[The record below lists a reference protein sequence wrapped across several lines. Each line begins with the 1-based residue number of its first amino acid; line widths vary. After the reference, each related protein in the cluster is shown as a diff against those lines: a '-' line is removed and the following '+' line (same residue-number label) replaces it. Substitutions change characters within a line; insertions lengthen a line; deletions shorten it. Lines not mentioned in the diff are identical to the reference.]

1 MERATRR
8 RPTPDSPVDPSAA
21 DRAYHFYRAKR
32 HARVEHRRA
41 TKLARLRFWAVAGLL
56 LLAVLVVGVT
66 VWDEVQRLFGL

>member
-1 MERATRR
+1 MQRATRR
-8 RPTPDSPVDPSAA
+8 RSTPESPVDPRAV

-41 TKLARLRFWAVAGLL
+41 TRLARLRFWAVAGLL

>member
-1 MERATRR
+1 MQRATRR
-8 RPTPDSPVDPSAA
+8 RQMPESPVDPSAV

-41 TKLARLRFWAVAGLL
+41 TRLARLRFWAVAGLL